1 MQVDPNKR
9 PTIHEIL
16 NSPLIRD
23 KVTMSRFGDGGES
36 SNGSLLEVS
45 LVKKVS
51 GGRGLV
57 IDANMDD
64 YSSIEYIVSP
74 KSQLSNHSKH
84 HDMPVKRI
92 DNYTKQL
99 SRGEKKTHK
108 RGENLRRREASQPN
122 LTPKGHAKIDSERK
136 VITKNSSQNLFE
148 KKKSN
153 NGGGNVCFKK
163 KTKCNQDI
171 VKSLQE
177 IHQFRNDIYDLQGQI
192 SHRERDVTGSS
203 KVMEITELMPD
214 EEQLEQKNETP
225 LETLEQMLR
234 GLMGKQDLSDCYQAC
249 ARGGGVCSGGYGG
262 LGGLLTLAYGLRT
275 SV

>member
-1 MQVDPNKR
+1 MCLLKPPFDASSLPALALKISRGEYTPIPKHYSVGLKKMVGDMMQVDPNKR

-92 DNYTKQL
+92 DNYTK
-99 SRGEKKTHK
+99 
-108 RGENLRRREASQPN
+108 
-122 LTPKGHAKIDSERK
+122 
-136 VITKNSSQNLFE
+136 
-148 KKKSN
+148 
-153 NGGGNVCFKK
+153 
-163 KTKCNQDI
+163 
-171 VKSLQE
+171 
-177 IHQFRNDIYDLQGQI
+177 
-192 SHRERDVTGSS
+192 
-203 KVMEITELMPD
+203 
-214 EEQLEQKNETP
+214 
-225 LETLEQMLR
+225 
-234 GLMGKQDLSDCYQAC
+234 
-249 ARGGGVCSGGYGG
+249 
-262 LGGLLTLAYGLRT
+262 
-275 SV
+275 